1 MQEKD
6 REALALGAGLT
17 AAWKDHRPDVEDA
30 IASVARL
37 RAGFARPADPAI
49 EPTPAYRM
57 PRPATEPGR

>member
-6 REALALGAGLT
+6 REALALAAGL
-17 AAWKDHRPDVEDA
+17 ARVWKVHRADVEDA
-30 IASVARL
+30 IASLARL

-57 PRPATEPGR
+57 PRPATESGR